1 MTGTGARVVYNMR
14 MMSSIDSTRKRRS
27 TYEAFS
33 NRPCYDE
40 SKCSSDVKQSKSKFH
55 DEQRFKFDKLKE
67 Q

>member
-1 MTGTGARVVYNMR
+1 MVYNML
-14 MMSSIDSTRKRRS
+14 MMSSIDSTRKHRS

-33 NRPCYDE
+33 NRPSYDE
-40 SKCSSDVKQSKSKFH
+40 SKGSSDVKKSKSEFH